1 MGARSTPILMA
12 SDSIVLA
19 SIRKC
24 SAPSRFG
31 PEKDLPV
38 SGKGI
43 KPKYSRILFKNQRIR
58 GKNKKSAK
66 QRTCARRFPAPHR
79 SGSLPSVIG
88 LREGKAPQGD
98 VKDENRAAAVV
109 DTAGK
114 WTYNKERIGA
124 WSKSSF

>member
-1 MGARSTPILMA
+1 LGRKFEKNIAGFP
-12 SDSIVLA
+12 SI
-19 SIRKC
+19 INKER
-24 SAPSRFG
+24 
-31 PEKDLPV
+31 EK
-38 SGKGI
+38 S
-43 KPKYSRILFKNQRIR
+43 
-58 GKNKKSAK
+58 KKSAK
-66 QRTCARRFPAPHR
+66 QKTCARRFLAPHR

-88 LREGKAPQGD
+88 LREGKGPQGD